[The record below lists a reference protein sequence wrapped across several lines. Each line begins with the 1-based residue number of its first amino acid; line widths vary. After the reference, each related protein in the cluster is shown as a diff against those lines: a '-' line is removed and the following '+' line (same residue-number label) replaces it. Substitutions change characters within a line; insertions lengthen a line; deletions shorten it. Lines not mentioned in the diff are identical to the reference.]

1 MRERKESEKKVEQ
14 VDAQVE
20 VVRTLVGEEAAAVMV
35 RKGMGEQPEGH
46 LGGPAAGAGGIGGVV
61 GGRGAGGAQ
70 TN

>member
-1 MRERKESEKKVEQ
+1 
-14 VDAQVE
+14 
-20 VVRTLVGEEAAAVMV
+20 VGEEAAAVMV